1 MNALP
6 AIEIE
11 NLGHSYGERVALRDV
26 SFSVARGELFG
37 LLGPNGGGKTTL
49 FKILA
54 TLLRPASGRARVF
67 GDDAATS
74 PMAVRRRLGVVF
86 QSSSLDPKLTVGE
99 NLRHQGHLYGLRS
112 AHLRQRVEEVLM
124 RLGIADRR
132 DERAEKLSGGLRRRV
147 EIAKGLLHQ
156 PEVLLLDEP
165 STGLDAGA
173 RRDLRLYLRQLCD
186 QDGVTVFLT
195 THFMDEAESC
205 DRLAIL
211 DRGRLVAEGKP
222 DALKNRIGGDVIVLE
237 TSTPE
242 ELRAQIQQRF
252 GNHVSVVEGRVRLE
266 RPQGHRFVTELVEA
280 FPGQIDGLSVAKP
293 TLEDVFI
300 RETGHQ
306 FWEENPRVRGERADA

>member
-1 MNALP
+1 MTALP

-11 NLGHSYGERVALRDV
+11 NLGHTYGERVALRDV
-26 SFSVARGELFG
+26 SFSVSRGELFG

-54 TLLRPASGRARVF
+54 TLLRPTSGCARVF
-67 GDDAATS
+67 GDDVSAS

-86 QSSSLDPKLTVGE
+86 QSSSLDPKLTVAE
-99 NLRHQGHLYGLRS
+99 NLRHQGHLYGLRGTR
-112 AHLRQRVEEVLM
+112 LRERIEEVLK
-124 RLGIADRR
+124 RLGLADRR
-132 DERAEKLSGGLRRRV
+132 DERAEKLSGGLRRRI

-165 STGLDAGA
+165 SSGLDAGA

-186 QDGVTVFLT
+186 QDSVTVFLT

-222 DALKNRIGGDVIVLE
+222 DALKSRIGGDVIVLE
-237 TSTPE
+237 THEPE
-242 ELRAQIQQRF
+242 NLRAQIQQRF
-252 GNHVSVVEGRVRLE
+252 GNHVSVVDGRVRLE
-266 RPQGHRFVTELVEA
+266 RPHGHRFVTELVEA

-306 FWEENPRVRGERADA
+306 FWEETPRGKRPHA